1 MKTLT
6 TFTGKFLYA
15 IIFLVFIPII
25 LWLWAKYTEEI
36 IRFPAIGSENAGWLL
51 LVGGFLLMIWGMYS
65 LKIYGKGLPMNAF
78 PPEKLVNKG
87 AYKFFHHPI
96 YWGFGILITGFFVLT
111 RSASG
116 LWLVTPITILCMI
129 ALVMGYEAI
138 DLKRRFPDQ
147 TISTFFELPENSKE
161 IPGIRQRLVS
171 LFLVTAALL
180 LCNFLIARL
189 IENDFH
195 SSIEMPLTLPS
206 FTQNEYFPFW
216 GLGYLLVTPFLI
228 KTSQLLRHWTLAG
241 ILGLGIYIF
250 GAFLYPEV
258 VAVYVA
264 PYNSMLYLV
273 PIFLLLISL
282 RAIFKQSKGLGILFS
297 LVTLILVILK
307 LSYTYSAV
315 LSLSVALIIFL
326 LADNYFQIWVFLK
339 HNAEEIA
346 NSWNEWVFGNVRI
359 INHGFYAGFGS
370 FLGILIAGILVG
382 DFYAWGI
389 LIFAVVVIIF
399 SALWAQIIEGS
410 EKLKRPYGYYGAL
423 VGIIFASL
431 VVWVMGYN
439 VWILIGV
446 ISVTMPWV
454 QAIGRFRCLV
464 NGCCHGK
471 KVHNPDIG
479 IRYYH
484 HHSRVC
490 GISHMKGEL
499 LHPTPLYSM
508 IWLFLVGL
516 VLLSLWNNG
525 FSMSFIFG
533 IYLILTSIGRFVE
546 EAYRGEVQTPIIK
559 GLRLYQW
566 TAIISFAIGIVIT
579 CIPVNAV
586 IESSSFGWESV
597 LSALCGGI
605 FTTFAMGVDFPKSN
619 ARFSRLV

>member
-15 IIFLVFIPII
+15 ITFLVIIPVI
-25 LWLWAKYTEEI
+25 LWLWAKYTEELI
-36 IRFPAIGSENAGWLL
+36 SFPAIGSENAGWAFFI
-51 LVGGFLLMIWGMYS
+51 GGWLLMIWGMYS
-65 LKIYGKGLPMNAF
+65 LKVYGKGLPMNAY
-78 PPEKLVNKG
+78 PPEKLVNKE
-87 AYKFFHHPI
+87 AYRFLRHPI
-96 YWGFGILITGFFVLT
+96 YWGFGILLTGFFILT
-111 RSASG
+111 NSASG
-116 LWLVTPITILCMI
+116 LWLVTPITILCMV
-129 ALVMGYEAI
+129 ALVMGFEAI

-147 TISTFFELPENSKE
+147 TITTFFELPENSKE
-161 IPGIRQRLVS
+161 NPGITQRLAS
-171 LFLVTAALL
+171 LFLVTVPLL
-180 LCNFLIARL
+180 ICNFLISRV
-189 IENDFH
+189 IDFDIPT
-195 SSIEMPLTLPS
+195 SFEMQLKLPS
-206 FTQNEYFPFW
+206 FTQNEYLPL
-216 GLGYLLVTPFLI
+216 LGIGFLLVTPFLL
-228 KTSQLLRHWTLAG
+228 KTKRLLRHWTISGL
-241 ILGLGIYIF
+241 LGLSFYIF
-250 GAFLYPEV
+250 GAFLYPEI

-264 PYNSMLYLV
+264 PYNSIVYLV
-273 PIFLLLISL
+273 PVFLLLISL
-282 RAIFKQSKGLGILFS
+282 KAIFKQSKGLGILFG
-297 LVTLILVILK
+297 LIALILVILQI
-307 LSYTYSAV
+307 SYTFSAV
-315 LSLSVALIIFL
+315 LTLSVSLIIFL
-326 LADNYFQIWVFLK
+326 FADNYFEIWVLLK
-339 HNAEEIA
+339 NMAEEIA

-359 INHGFYAGFGS
+359 INHGFYVGFGS

-399 SALWAQIIEGS
+399 SALWAQVIEGS

-431 VVWVMGYN
+431 VVWLMGYN
-439 VWILIGV
+439 VWVLIGV
-446 ISVTMPWV
+446 ISVIMPWV

-471 KVHNPDIG
+471 QVHNPDIG

-484 HHSRVC
+484 NRSRVC

-533 IYLILTSIGRFVE
+533 LYLILTSIGRFVE

-566 TAIISFAIGIVIT
+566 TAIISFAIGIVMT
-579 CIPVNAV
+579 CIPVNTV
-586 IESSSFGWESV
+586 ITTSNFGWETV
-597 LSALCGGI
+597 LSAVCGGL
-605 FTTFAMGVDFPKSN
+605 FTTFAMGVDFPNSN